1 MELKYSLTE
10 NDYLQ
15 QQLYLASKSN
25 QINKQRKRARI
36 AVPIILLVIVFL
48 SYFNENL
55 FEAYC
60 SAGAGIVWFFLFP
73 IYLKR
78 YYQRVFKKY
87 VNENFKDRAGIV
99 LSIAFKENAL
109 EVVSE
114 NIGKSEFNFSSFK
127 NISEIENYFFIDV
140 KASGNI
146 MIPKA
151 KIDNVEAVKNKLKT
165 IAEKQGIEFISEL
178 DWKWK

>member
-1 MELKYSLTE
+1 M
-10 NDYLQ
+10 
-15 QQLYLASKSN
+15 
-25 QINKQRKRARI
+25 
-36 AVPIILLVIVFL
+36 
-48 SYFNENL
+48 
-55 FEAYC
+55 
-60 SAGAGIVWFFLFP
+60 
-73 IYLKR
+73 KR

-109 EVVSE
+109 EIVSE

-140 KASGNI
+140 KASGNF

-151 KIDNVEAVKNKLKT
+151 KINNVEAVKNKLKT